1 MSTWRLCAFLA
12 RLGRRGGS
20 SLSAEPQESA
30 EEMLEAFQ
38 HLIELEVAGFLGSVG
53 IP

>member
-1 MSTWRLCAFLA
+1 MSPSRLCAFLA
-12 RLGRRGGS
+12 RFGRRVWS